1 MVQRKQQGAP
11 LQSRRAQLIYTMNAS
26 DRIRRYGWALAI
38 VSLMLFGAGAA
49 RANQLVRVGKAQD
62 IAWTFLPVDVGVAQG
77 LFAKQGLDVE
87 ISSLGGDAKVQQALA
102 ARGIEIGLGSGPG
115 MAFAVK
121 GAPAIAVAAFA
132 GPPRNLSV
140 VVLDDSPLKTVA
152 DLKGKLIAVSTVGSL
167 SDWLAKQMAIQEGW
181 GQNGVHTVPLG
192 AAEISMAALRAKRVD
207 ALVVATEVGLTL
219 EEHKQGRV
227 LVTFDR
233 YAPHFITHV
242 VFAQKSLVAANPGLV
257 RRFLDGFFAAI
268 AFMKA
273 HREETCALGERILHQ
288 SASVAHKT
296 YDSEIGMFVDDGRF
310 DPQAV
315 AVLKQSYVD
324 MGTLKE
330 KPPDNALF
338 TTQFL
343 PIKP

>member
-1 MVQRKQQGAP
+1 M
-11 LQSRRAQLIYTMNAS
+11 SAS

-38 VSLMLFGAGAA
+38 VGLMLFAAGAA
-49 RANQLVRVGKAQD
+49 RGNELVRVGKAQD
-62 IAWTFLPVDVGVAQG
+62 IAWTFIPLDVGVAEG

-102 ARGIEIGLGSGPG
+102 ARGIEFGLGSGPG
-115 MAFAVK
+115 MAFAAK

-132 GPPRNLSV
+132 GPPRNISTI
-140 VVLDDSPLKTVA
+140 VLADSPIKTVA

-167 SDWLAKQMAIQEGW
+167 SDWLAKQLAIQEGW
-181 GQNGVHTVPLG
+181 GQNGVRTVPLG
-192 AAEISMAALRAKRVD
+192 AAETSIAALRAKRVD
-207 ALVVATEVGLTL
+207 AIILSTKVGFNL
-219 EEHKQGRV
+219 EGHGQGRI
-227 LVTFDR
+227 VTTMDH

-242 VFAQKSLVAANPGLV
+242 VFAQRSLIADKPELV
-257 RRFLDGFFAAI
+257 RRFLDGFFASI
-268 AFMKA
+268 AFMKT
-273 HREETCALGERILHQ
+273 HREETAAVAERVLHQ
-288 SASVAHKT
+288 STSVVHKD

-310 DPQAV
+310 DPQAI

-330 KPPDNALF
+330 KPSDSELF